1 MTTEVSQSPQK
12 GTSLID
18 VEPSYIG
25 QFGMVIR
32 QTISRRWWKTTIL
45 VLLAMAVMARLGIWQ
60 LDRLEQ
66 RRAFNARVQA
76 QLDQPTLILEG
87 AALDQDL
94 ENMEYRQVIV
104 QGVYDQASEVALRN
118 QVWENQGGVHLLTPL
133 KIANSDRAVLVNR
146 GWIPYEDFISGDW
159 SKYTETGEVQ
169 VAGVIRA
176 SESKP
181 DFGGRTDPIPAPGE
195 SPLKAWHLANVVG
208 ISQQVPY
215 ELLPVYIQ
223 QSPDQSW
230 TGMPYRTQPDLELTE
245 GSHFGYAIQWFTFA
259 GILGVGYLFFIR
271 REVFS
276 KAIAGH
282 LKSSQFTQEDA

>member
-66 RRAFNARVQA
+66 RRAFNALVQT

-181 DFGGRTDPIPAPGE
+181 DFGVRTDPIPAPGE
-195 SPLKAWHLANVVG
+195 SSLKAWHLANVVG

-282 LKSSQFTQEDA
+282 LKSSQSTQEDA

>member
-1 MTTEVSQSPQK
+1 MTTDVSHSSKNNTP
-12 GTSLID
+12 LIN
-18 VEPSYIG
+18 VGSSFIG
-25 QFGMVIR
+25 QLLVVFR

-66 RRAFNARVQA
+66 RRAFNGRVQT

-87 AALDQDL
+87 TALDQDL

-104 QGVYDQASEVALRN
+104 QGEYDQSNEVALRN

-159 SKYTETGEVQ
+159 SKYLETGEVQ
-169 VAGVIRA
+169 IAGVIRA

-181 DFGGRTDPIPAPGE
+181 DFGGRTDPIPGLGE
-195 SPLKAWHLANVVG
+195 SPLKAWHLANVAG

-223 QSPDQSW
+223 QSPDPSW
-230 TGMPYRTQPDLELTE
+230 TSMPYRTQPDLELTE

-259 GILGVGYLFFIR
+259 GILGIGYLFFIR

-276 KAIAGH
+276 KATAGH
-282 LKSSQFTQEDA
+282 QQDRQATTKDV